1 MNHAPRRYWYPKT
14 DPARRP
20 AGWWYTGWVIYANRS
35 AFIKGFVL
43 VGGTILVLLLVGAIA
58 GTPILLWLALI
69 LGVCALVV
77 LGNSVL
83 GLMLVYGPPA
93 RGYIKALLQLG
104 NVEAPSRVAD
114 LHIGTY
120 RVSYLLADL
129 LPSAQVESIDLWDD
143 ERYEVERALVLLRQ
157 LESEPTGE
165 ERVSTSRVSN
175 ETLPLPDASCDVVVL
190 GLGFHEIPEGESRS
204 RIFAEA
210 KRVLRPGGVCLLFEH
225 TVDLQSFL
233 VFGTGMYHW
242 VRREEWVRL
251 LEESFGGPVRHRR
264 SPQAVDLFS
273 VERK

>member
-43 VGGTILVLLLVGAIA
+43 VGATAVGLLTIGVIAESPVLIGL
-58 GTPILLWLALI
+58 
-69 LGVCALVV
+69 ALVV
-77 LGNSVL
+77 VAIALLVLANSVL

-104 NVEAPSRVAD
+104 NVEAPARVAD

-157 LESEPTGE
+157 LESVPTGE
-165 ERVSTSRVSN
+165 ERVSTSRVSD
-175 ETLPLPDASCDVVVL
+175 ETLSLPDASCDVVVL

-210 KRVLRPGGVCLLFEH
+210 TRVLKPGGVCLLFEH

-242 VRREEWVRL
+242 VRREEWIRL
-251 LEESFGGPVRHRR
+251 LEEAFGGPVRHRR

-273 VERK
+273 VTRK